1 MDPDFFVPFGMARRC
16 WASENAGLPGQGCA
30 GAKRAVLKDRL
41 ETAGRQKRNQEKKLE
56 KVLDKKGKGC
66 YTNKAVSDDGKTC
79 GGVAHLGERLHGMQ
93 EVRGSIPLISTKNR
107 NVLSTARSD
116 FFV

>member
-1 MDPDFFVPFGMARRC
+1 M
-16 WASENAGLPGQGCA
+16 
-30 GAKRAVLKDRL
+30 KDRL

-93 EVRGSIPLISTKNR
+93 EVRGSIPLISTNR
-107 NVLSTARSD
+107 EQNEHSTLVKMIGNV
-116 FFV
+116 FVLFCSIPEMV